1 MMIRPSNVQTTHAL
15 SLPNDS
21 TNQQN
26 HTTMKPQTPFKTLLL
41 LVLLV
46 AAGMLV
52 SCEKLEQAEEQQQ
65 QGPPSYASSDVDLQ
79 GTWDC
84 ISLVPSSDTCY
95 LRVTF
100 FEHYFST
107 DIKGWY
113 YLKRYEM
120 NPQWPSG
127 GYFNDWTRCNYL
139 IYNGEFYMWN
149 RELSPVQWVEMPFY
163 ANIPPTFDASLHG
176 DTLDLQCLFTRENCP
191 DVDLPDES
199 HYTFVKLNR

>member
-1 MMIRPSNVQTTHAL
+1 MNRVS
-15 SLPNDS
+15 
-21 TNQQN
+21 
-26 HTTMKPQTPFKTLLL
+26 TPFKSTNSMKSSNLFRIFL

-46 AAGMLV
+46 AAGGFN
-52 SCEKLEQAEEQQQ
+52 SCEKPEQVEEQQ

-107 DIKGWY
+107 DSKGQF
-113 YLKRYEM
+113 YLERFEK

-127 GYFNDWTRCNYL
+127 GYFQSWVRCSYL
-139 IYNGEFYMWN
+139 IYNGKFYMWN
-149 RELSPVQWVEMPFY
+149 RELPPAQWTEMPFY

-176 DTLDLQCLFTRENCP
+176 DTLELQCLFDRENCP
-191 DVDLPDES
+191 NVDLPEED